1 MRDLAVNLMFVG
13 YNRLFREGL
22 RLLVGERFNV
32 VLETESFE
40 NALKSMQTEEMTVH
54 LLIGDPGS
62 QASTELN
69 AISEISSHF
78 PQTKIIILAS
88 ETCRA
93 MMDSLLKSGVR
104 GVLSSDISATA
115 LLYSIEIVLLGERIV
130 PTILP
135 LDRRIATPGPSNLVA
150 FDADAGGR
158 GASLSTRERQILHC
172 LVEGLPNK
180 SIARRLGMTE
190 STVKVHL
197 KVLLRKL
204 RIQNRTQAAVWALNH
219 GFLQSDDPQAEEPD
233 LGLGSDDEVD
243 SVFREGRRSESL
255 QGMTMNGHMRVP
267 ALQI

>member
-1 MRDLAVNLMFVG
+1 MGDLAVNLMFVG

-40 NALKSMQTEEMTVH
+40 DALKALQTEEMNVH

-62 QASTELN
+62 HTASELD
-69 AISEISSHF
+69 AISEISSQF
-78 PQTKIIILAS
+78 SSAKIIILAS
-88 ETCRA
+88 ETSRA
-93 MMDSLLKSGVR
+93 MLDSLLKSGVR
-104 GVLSSDISATA
+104 GVLSNDISATA

-135 LDRRIATPGPSNLVA
+135 PNRSITASIPSSLVA
-150 FDADAGGR
+150 HDDDVVGR
-158 GASLSTRERQILHC
+158 SASLSTRERQILHC
-172 LVEGLPNK
+172 LLEGLPNK

-204 RIQNRTQAAVWALNH
+204 RIRNRTQAAVWALNH
-219 GFLQSDDPQAEEPD
+219 GFLQSDDPPIEEPE
-233 LGLGSDDEVD
+233 LCSSGDDRGG
-243 SVFREGRRSESL
+243 SVFRDGVRPQSL
-255 QGMTMNGHMRVP
+255 RAIPMP
-267 ALQI
+267 SLYP

>member
-1 MRDLAVNLMFVG
+1 MFVG

-40 NALKSMQTEEMTVH
+40 NALKSMQAEEMNVH
-54 LLIGDPGS
+54 LLIGDPGP
-62 QASTELN
+62 QTSTELN

-88 ETCRA
+88 ETRRA
-93 MMDSLLKSGVR
+93 MMDSLLIKSGVR
-104 GVLSSDISATA
+104 GLLSSDISATA

-135 LDRRIATPGPSNLVA
+135 LDRRIAAPRPSNLVA

-158 GASLSTRERQILHC
+158 GASLSARERQILLC
-172 LVEGLPNK
+172 LVKGLPNK
-180 SIARRLGMTE
+180 SIARSLGMTE

-197 KVLLRKL
+197 KGLLRKL

-219 GFLQSDDPQAEEPD
+219 GFLQSDDLQVEEPD
-233 LGLGSDDEVD
+233 LGLGLDDEVH
-243 SVFREGRRSESL
+243 SVFREGGRTESL
-255 QGMTMNGHMRVP
+255 QGMTMNEHMRIP